1 MSLPLCPRIFR
12 ISVTVQPTFITDA
25 YRVSIVAP
33 HMRPHFAYRT
43 GSQDSS
49 VTPHIEM
56 IPRSVEP
63 YKPVRS
69 LQRLFGQR
77 IVLARGATMDYYQV
91 NRSHLLIV
99 HRIRTKHTQ
108 HSRSHCNYHFQN
120 RIPKT
125 FTFSHTSFFQ
135 FKIHHSKH
143 LILIPTG
150 SLPHRRH
157 FRRRCRYRPMS
168 CCRRTPA
175 RN

>member
-1 MSLPLCPRIFR
+1 MSLPLCPRVFR

-69 LQRLFGQR
+69 LQRLFSQR
-77 IVLARGATMDYYQV
+77 IVLARGTTMDYYQV
-91 NRSHLLIV
+91 NRSHLLKC
-99 HRIRTKHTQ
+99 HRICTKHTQ

-135 FKIHHSKH
+135 FKNLKFIMK
-143 LILIPTG
+143 I
-150 SLPHRRH
+150 
-157 FRRRCRYRPMS
+157 
-168 CCRRTPA
+168 
-175 RN
+175 